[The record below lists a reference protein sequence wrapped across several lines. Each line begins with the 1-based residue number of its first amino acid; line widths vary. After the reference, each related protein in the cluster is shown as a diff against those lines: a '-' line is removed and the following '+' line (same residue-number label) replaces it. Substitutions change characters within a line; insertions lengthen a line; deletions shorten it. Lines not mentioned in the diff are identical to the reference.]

1 MTVRID
7 PAVSATDLTA
17 ARELFLEYAA
27 ALGVDLEFQGFEAE
41 VAGLPGRYEAPEGRL
56 LLARVNEQLAG
67 CVALRRLSPDVA
79 EMKRL
84 YVRPAFRGSAL
95 GRTLAEAVIAEAR
108 SIGYHRIRLDTL
120 PSMSA
125 ARGLYRSL
133 GFWETEPYAAN
144 PVPGTAFLELVLR

>member
-1 MTVRID
+1 LTLRIE

-41 VAGLPGRYEAPEGRL
+41 VAGLPGRYQAPEGRL
-56 LLARVNEQLAG
+56 LLARVDEQLAG
-67 CVALRRLSPDVA
+67 CVALRCLSPDVA

-84 YVRPAFRGSAL
+84 YVRPAFRGFAL
-95 GRTLAEAVIAEAR
+95 GRALAEAVIAEAR
-108 SIGYHRIRLDTL
+108 SIGYRRIRLDTL

-125 ARGLYRSL
+125 ARSLYRSL
-133 GFWETEPYAAN
+133 GFRETEPYAAN

>member
-1 MTVRID
+1 MTLRIE

-27 ALGVDLEFQGFEAE
+27 TLGVDLEFQGFEAE

-56 LLARVNEQLAG
+56 LLAWVDEQLAG

-95 GRTLAEAVIAEAR
+95 GRALAEAVIAEAR
-108 SIGYHRIRLDTL
+108 SIGYRRIRLDTL
-120 PSMSA
+120 PSMSS

-133 GFWETEPYAAN
+133 GFREIEPYTAN

>member
-1 MTVRID
+1 LTLRIE

-41 VAGLPGRYEAPEGRL
+41 LAGLPGRYEGPEGRL
-56 LLARVNEQLAG
+56 LLAWVEERVAG

-84 YVRPAFRGSAL
+84 YVRPA
-95 GRTLAEAVIAEAR
+95 I
-108 SIGYHRIRLDTL
+108 
-120 PSMSA
+120 SA
-125 ARGLYRSL
+125 APLLVGLWSRQ
-133 GFWETEPYAAN
+133 
-144 PVPGTAFLELVLR
+144 